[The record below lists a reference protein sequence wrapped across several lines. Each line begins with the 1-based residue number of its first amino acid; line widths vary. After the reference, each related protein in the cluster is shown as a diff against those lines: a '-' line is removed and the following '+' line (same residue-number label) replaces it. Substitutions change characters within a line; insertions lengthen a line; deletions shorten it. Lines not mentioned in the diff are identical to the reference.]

1 MENTIAIIGI
11 FVKNWESVP
20 KLNKLLTEHGEY
32 IIGRLGIPYH
42 NKHINVIS
50 IVIDAPE
57 DIVKNLC
64 EKIGELDGIN
74 SKLMCDNL

>member
-1 MENTIAIIGI
+1 MEDTIAIIGI

-50 IVIDAPE
+50 IVLDAPE
-57 DIVKNLC
+57 GIVKKLC
-64 EKIGELDGIN
+64 EKIGKLDGIN
-74 SKLMCDNL
+74 SKLMCDSL

>member
-1 MENTIAIIGI
+1 MEDTIAIIGI

-64 EKIGELDGIN
+64 EKIGKLDGIN
-74 SKLMCDNL
+74 SKLMCDSL

>member
-1 MENTIAIIGI
+1 MESTIAIIGI

-20 KLNKLLTEHGEY
+20 ELNKLLTEHGEY

-64 EKIGELDGIN
+64 EKIGKLDGIN
-74 SKLMCDNL
+74 SKLMCDSL

>member
-1 MENTIAIIGI
+1 MEDTIAIIGI

-20 KLNKLLTEHGEY
+20 KLNKLLTEHGEC

-50 IVIDAPE
+50 IVIDAPK

-64 EKIGELDGIN
+64 EKIGKLDGIN
-74 SKLMCDNL
+74 SKLMCDSL

>member
-1 MENTIAIIGI
+1 MEDTIAIIGI

-64 EKIGELDGIN
+64 EKIGKLDGIN